1 MVLRSNKINIIDY
14 LQLYFRISI
23 YTLNP
28 CFVFPLMK
36 SMKMEKCIQ
45 CFKQKGFAVLTT
57 VIILSVAGI
66 IYTLNMAH
74 SQLIDNRILGNIFR
88 NNEALVHAESGINLI
103 LNKLSHLNTAEDI
116 LNHLPFTYPEMLSDT
131 NDYQILV
138 KYVDDTDEQ
147 QLLITSMGYS
157 QDKTAT
163 KTVSLKVERIEVFDI
178 PVSALSSNGM
188 LKINSKG
195 NINTGCEGLAKADC
209 RSPGNI
215 AEQAVLNQVSSESND
230 NELCVSDENDSLLTY
245 DVKNIVNQEWG
256 EATSFAGT
264 LFDGVTEIS
273 EPNSLFQR
281 TFGIS
286 LNDAKQVLAF
296 SDKVA
301 SVDMTDSPIL
311 SCSEQLNAIDPDIS
325 VIYIKGDCEIEADSE
340 HFTIGTSSEPKMIFF
355 EGGSFSTQA
364 NTGVSVNGLLYFIP
378 STQDV
383 LDENGEPLYID
394 GVKQT
399 IEQQSID
406 MSGIRINGALLSEY
420 NCSHNESDKD
430 NNANTQHFSVRYD
443 KTVLNTLYSQLELV
457 ASATHYQ
464 MVAGSWKD
472 F

>member
-1 MVLRSNKINIIDY
+1 
-14 LQLYFRISI
+14 
-23 YTLNP
+23 
-28 CFVFPLMK
+28 
-36 SMKMEKCIQ
+36 MKMKNSIQ
-45 CFKQKGFAVLTT
+45 YFKQKGFAVLTT
-57 VIILSVAGI
+57 VVILSAAGI

-116 LNHLPFTYPEMLSDT
+116 LNHLPFTYPEILSDT

-138 KYVDDTDEQ
+138 KHVDDTDEQ

-163 KTVSLKVERIEVFDI
+163 KIVTLKVQRIEVFDI
-178 PVSALSSNGM
+178 PVSALSSNGQ

-195 NINTGCEGLAKADC
+195 NINTGCEGLAKEDC

-215 AEQAVLNQVSSESND
+215 AEQAVINQVSPESND

-245 DVKNIVNQEWG
+245 EVKNIVNQEWG

-273 EPNSLFQR
+273 EPSSLFQR

-301 SVDMTDSPIL
+301 SVDMTDSPVL
-311 SCSEQLNAIDPDIS
+311 SCSEQLSEIDSNIS

-340 HFTIGTSSEPKMIFF
+340 HFTIGTSNEPKMVFF

-364 NTGVSVNGLLYFIP
+364 NTGVSVNGMLYLIP
-378 STQDV
+378 STQAL
-383 LDENGEPLYID
+383 LDENGEEIYID
-394 GVKQT
+394 GVKQLV
-399 IEQQSID
+399 EQQSVDI
-406 MSGIRINGALLSEY
+406 SGTRINGALLSEY
-420 NCSHNESDKD
+420 NCLHNESDKD
-430 NNANTQHFSVRYD
+430 KNASTQHFSVRYD
-443 KTVLNTLYSQLELV
+443 KIVLNTLYSQLELV
-457 ASATHYQ
+457 ASVTHYQ
-464 MVAGSWKD
+464 IIAGSWKD